1 MKQELADHFL
11 KVRDIIAEVDRIVA
25 SGKYPDDSATV
36 VLMGLIST
44 VFQHHRSVL
53 LLISSGSVRSAFA
66 LIRDIVDGMY
76 AGLWIMACAGP
87 DELRNL
93 KTVDRPP
100 MNLPEVIKE
109 VDAAYQ
115 RDTFFKEAKERWGA
129 PLYRANRADI
139 WKLGRWVLETDVRL
153 EHNEKELA
161 DLTNTATASI
171 IVLASA
177 FLDKQK
183 HPAEAEAVRALA
195 KKLAA

>member
-11 KVRDIIAEVDRIVA
+11 KVRDTISEVDRIVA
-25 SGKYPDDSATV
+25 SQDYPDDPSTV
-36 VLMGLIST
+36 VLMGMIST

-53 LLISSGSVRSAFA
+53 TLISSGSVRSAFA
-66 LIRDIVDGMY
+66 LIRDIVDAMY
-76 AGLWIMACAGP
+76 AGLWIMACATP
-87 DELRNL
+87 EELHSLR
-93 KTVDRPP
+93 TVDRPP

-109 VDAAYQ
+109 VDEAYKS
-115 RDTFFKEAKERWGA
+115 DTFFKEAKERWGA

-161 DLTNTATASI
+161 ELTNTATASI

-177 FLDKQK
+177 FLEKQK
-183 HPAEAEAVRALA
+183 HPTQAKAIRALA
-195 KKLAA
+195 NKLVA

>member
-11 KVRDIIAEVDRIVA
+11 KVRDTIAEVDRIVA
-25 SGKYPDDSATV
+25 AGKYPDDPATV

-53 LLISSGSVRSAFA
+53 QLISSGSVRSAFA

-76 AGLWIMACAGP
+76 AGLWIMACATQ
-87 DELRNL
+87 DELRKL

-109 VDAAYQ
+109 VDEEYKS
-115 RDTFFKEAKERWGA
+115 DTFFKEAKERWGA
-129 PLYRANRADI
+129 PLYQANRADI

-161 DLTNTATASI
+161 DLTNTATAAI

-177 FLDKQK
+177 FLEKQK
-183 HPAEAEAVRALA
+183 HPAEAKSVRALA
-195 KKLAA
+195 DKLI